1 MAPPKTPRPTVVVT
15 EHLAD
20 AALARLTAWV
30 HAAGGQVL
38 RCPLDDPLL
47 AERLQIAHALVIRTY
62 TKVTPDF
69 LTRAPLLRVVG
80 RAGVGLD
87 NVDVPACRARGV
99 AVVSTPDANTQAV
112 VEYTFRCLMES
123 LRPLVLVTSG
133 TNPSEWKALRDASR
147 TAALWKGASGRQ
159 LDELTVGIY
168 GMGRIGQALARAL
181 AGFGP
186 RVLYHDLIEIPPH
199 ARSGAHP
206 VSRDELLRSS
216 DILSI
221 HVDGRLD
228 NRDLLTHSALALLK
242 PTVLLINA
250 SRGHVVNARAL
261 ADFLRA
267 APDALAWV
275 DVHDPEPFG
284 SDYPLLGLPNARLTP
299 HLGSRT
305 STAESRMSDVV
316 DDVIAVLDG
325 RTPRHPAW

>member
-1 MAPPKTPRPTVVVT
+1 MDTEKTPGPVVLVT

-30 HAAGGQVL
+30 RAAGGQVL
-38 RCPLDDPLL
+38 RCPLDDPLFAGHL
-47 AERLQIAHALVIRTY
+47 KDAHALVIRTY

-69 LTRAPLLRVVG
+69 LTRAPRLRVVG

-87 NVDVPACRARGV
+87 NVDVQACRARGV
-99 AVVSTPDANTQAV
+99 TVVYTPDANTQAV

-133 TNPSEWKALRDASR
+133 TSPAEWKALRDASR
-147 TAALWKGASGRQ
+147 AAALWKGASGRQ

-181 AGFGP
+181 SGFGA
-186 RVLYHDLIEIPPH
+186 RVLYHDLLDIPAHVRH
-199 ARSGAHP
+199 AARP
-206 VSRDELLRSS
+206 VGRDELLRTS

-228 NRDLLTHSALALLK
+228 NRDLLTNSALALLK
-242 PTVLLINA
+242 PSVLLINA

-284 SDYPLLGLPNARLTP
+284 GDYPLLGLPNVRLTP

-305 STAESRMSDVV
+305 TTAESRMSDVV

-325 RTPRHPAW
+325 RAPRHPAS